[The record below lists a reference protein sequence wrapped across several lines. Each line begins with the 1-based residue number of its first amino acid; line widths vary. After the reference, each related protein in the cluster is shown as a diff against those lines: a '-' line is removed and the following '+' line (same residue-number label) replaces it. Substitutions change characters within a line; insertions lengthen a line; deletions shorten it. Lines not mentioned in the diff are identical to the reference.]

1 MAKKLRQKCK
11 PLQSIYYLMYWLKQV
26 PKGVMEKQAQGK
38 WQYMQKSLQEVYIKL
53 QQHFST
59 KILCYCLNI

>member
-11 PLQSIYYLMYWLKQV
+11 PLQSIYYLMYGLKQV

-38 WQYMQKSLQEVYIKL
+38 WQ
-53 QQHFST
+53 
-59 KILCYCLNI
+59 